1 MLPIKIWDGAQQ
13 FKNAKVSFL
22 TSFSFITPFLQC
34 GCIFRKY
41 QCQTEKPI
49 IEIDLRHLNVDQRED
64 TDEGTAEAGESE
76 GGSEGVGTKREQVE
90 A

>member
-1 MLPIKIWDGAQQ
+1 MEREAEKTLYWG
-13 FKNAKVSFL
+13 KVATL
-22 TSFSFITPFLQC
+22 
-34 GCIFRKY
+34 KY

-49 IEIDLRHLNVDQRED
+49 IEIDLHHLSVDQREY